1 MTTQDC
7 NITFRGDNFDD
18 KGYNLEWSKKIKEQ

>member
-18 KGYNLEWSKKIKEQ
+18 KGYNLEWSKKI